1 MVRSDED
8 DVWLMINLSFDITD
22 GGILSERTAGDQSEL
37 IIGSPTDPLTRSSG
51 GSGARGQPDADAFDK
66 LTD

>member
-1 MVRSDED
+1 MAG
-8 DVWLMINLSFDITD
+8 DVEPTHAMINLSFDITD
-22 GGILSERTAGDQSEL
+22 SGILSERTAGDQSEL
-37 IIGSPTDPLTRSSG
+37 IIGSPTEPSLTRSSG